1 MKNFFKKVLYL
12 LQQFDGIWSVPLAFI
27 TFWLVG
33 LMLQTYFGYGTGTY
47 DLGFIQP
54 LFLAA
59 AIVIGATNFA
69 TVGIFFTFRGLFRYI
84 YGKAYSSNL
93 SSKTDFNQLP
103 VGQRFLVAFG
113 TFLYLVTAVIVVYL
127 KLV

>member
-1 MKNFFKKVLYL
+1 MKNFFKKTFYL
-12 LQQFDGIWSVPLAFI
+12 LQLFDGIWSVPLAFT

-33 LMLQTYFGYGTGTY
+33 LMLQTYFGFGTGTY
-47 DLGFIQP
+47 DMGFIQP

-84 YGKAYSSNL
+84 YGKKQFPTRT
-93 SSKTDFNQLP
+93 SKEDFAGLTI
-103 VGQRFLVAFG
+103 GQRFLVAFG
-113 TFLYLVTAVIVVYL
+113 TFLYFVTAVIVVYL

>member
-1 MKNFFKKVLYL
+1 MKNFFKKTLYL

-33 LMLQTYFGYGTGTY
+33 LMLQTFFGFGTGTY
-47 DLGFIQP
+47 DMGFIQP

-69 TVGIFFTFRGLFRYI
+69 TVGIFFTFRGFFRYI
-84 YGKAYSSNL
+84 YGRDLYPTRT
-93 SSKTDFNQLP
+93 SKQDFAGLTI
-103 VGQRFLVAFG
+103 GQRFLVAFG
-113 TFLYLVTAVIVVYL
+113 CFFYFVTAVIVVYL
-127 KLV
+127 RLV